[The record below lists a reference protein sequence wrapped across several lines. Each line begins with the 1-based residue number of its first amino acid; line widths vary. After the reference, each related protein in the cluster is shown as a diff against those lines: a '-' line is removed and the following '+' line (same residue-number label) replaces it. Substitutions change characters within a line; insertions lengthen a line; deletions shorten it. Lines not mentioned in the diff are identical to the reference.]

1 MERLRF
7 WPGVTPEELAGMA
20 RADSLA
26 LDPHK
31 WLYIPV
37 NAGLVLE
44 RDGEAM
50 RAAFSL
56 VPPNLRTDGDPW
68 LNP

>member
-56 VPPNLRTDGDPW
+56 YLPTCAPAAIPG
-68 LNP
+68 